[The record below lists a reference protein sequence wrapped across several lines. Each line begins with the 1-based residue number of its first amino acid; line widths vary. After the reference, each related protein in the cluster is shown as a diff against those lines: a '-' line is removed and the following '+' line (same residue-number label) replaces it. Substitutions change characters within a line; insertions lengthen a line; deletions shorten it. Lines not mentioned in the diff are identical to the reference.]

1 MATAVG
7 AAEIQQLKQR
17 HERKVGRLVLSPA
30 AWVMRVRKQAV
41 LPREAAWQRRRP
53 FLTIPGSQSV
63 VLGFQR
69 SPRPAEGLPPFLK
82 RSSPSLSPSLCL
94 LLLHA
99 DGSVP
104 QAPWGVTPPPPHPL
118 TGIPS
123 LRCPKDSHTCAPA
136 PPVGPLGNDT
146 DFP

>member
-82 RSSPSLSPSLCL
+82 RSSPSLPPSASFSYTRMGVSPRLR
-94 LLLHA
+94 
-99 DGSVP
+99 
-104 QAPWGVTPPPPHPL
+104 GVSPPTP
-118 TGIPS
+118 
-123 LRCPKDSHTCAPA
+123 
-136 PPVGPLGNDT
+136 
-146 DFP
+146 